1 MAKKL
6 AEILAFKP
14 IESQI
19 VPFPI
24 TKLCGCGC
32 GELINKQEDAYITS
46 EETGQ
51 WYVDEVDFLKAVQAV
66 ERNGFY
72 HFRDD
77 NNNYWYTKTDFY
89 EELQAYWMNDLVPIA

>member
-1 MAKKL
+1 MAKRQ
-6 AEILAFKP
+6 ADIISFKP
-14 IESQI
+14 RTQVID
-19 VPFPI
+19 FPV
-24 TKLCGCGC
+24 KHCGCGC
-32 GELINKQEDAYITS
+32 GTLLNKQEDAYITS

-51 WYVDEVDFLKAVQAV
+51 WYVDEVDFLKGVQAV